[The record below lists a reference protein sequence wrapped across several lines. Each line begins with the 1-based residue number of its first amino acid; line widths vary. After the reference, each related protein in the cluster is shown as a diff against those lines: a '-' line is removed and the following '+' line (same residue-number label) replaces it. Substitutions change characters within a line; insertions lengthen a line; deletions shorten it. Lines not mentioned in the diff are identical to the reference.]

1 MAIPHKTDREL
12 RRFGYIPDLDIRSV
26 IREIEAVK
34 LDLRW
39 GVNRLAD
46 HWVRGTRY
54 PEELERTLKLAW
66 NDPEREGHMIHA
78 RYFLDMARRAVR
90 EFKRHHG
97 RIPATC
103 DADSGEWLLRPARGC

>member
-1 MAIPHKTDREL
+1 MTIPHKTDREL
-12 RRFGYIPDLDIRSV
+12 RKFGYVPDSDIRSI

-39 GVNRLAD
+39 GVKGLAD

-54 PEELERTLKLAW
+54 PNELELTLKLDW

-78 RYFLDMARRAVR
+78 RYFLERARRAVR
-90 EFKRHHG
+90 EFKRLHG
-97 RIPATC
+97 RIPA
-103 DADSGEWLLRPARGC
+103 